1 MHVRDRARG
10 LWPAALWRPMR
21 TELALLAFAAA
32 TVACSPNNDV
42 TTPNGDVARFGDGV
56 AGAYALQSVS
66 GKALPAEVLTNEF
79 VRVAAVADT
88 LFLFENGTGANV
100 SVERLTDEEHPQ
112 GATFR
117 WEASLKYTL
126 EGNRLSVEYYCND
139 VLVLASCA
147 APPHLRGALDGTT
160 LNVDFALGHRVP
172 QRFTKVAGPSAV
184 ASVAISPVERLTLK
198 PGETV
203 QLTAAIRDAGG
214 NAISSK
220 SPTWR
225 TIITGAATVGSTGV
239 VRGVTKGI
247 TLVTAFVDG
256 RADTVTVHV
265 EP

>member
-1 MHVRDRARG
+1 
-10 LWPAALWRPMR
+10 MR
-21 TELALLAFAAA
+21 IELALLAFVAA

-42 TTPNGDVARFGDGV
+42 TTPNGDAARFGDGV
-56 AGAYALQSVS
+56 AGAYALQSVN
-66 GKALPAEVLTNEF
+66 GKALPAEVLTNEY

-100 SVERLTDEEHPQ
+100 SVERLTDAEHPQ
-112 GATFR
+112 GAIFR

-147 APPHLRGALDGTT
+147 APPHLRGTFDGTV
-160 LNVDFALGHRVP
+160 LNVDFAMMHRVP
-172 QRFTKVAGPSAV
+172 QRLTKVAGPSVV
-184 ASVAISPVERLTLK
+184 ASVEISPLERLTLK
-198 PGETV
+198 PGETL
-203 QLTAAIRDAGG
+203 QLAVAVRDASG
-214 NAISSK
+214 NAVSGK

-225 TIITGAATVGSTGV
+225 TIITGAATVGNTGV
-239 VRGVTKGI
+239 VRAVTKGI

>member
-1 MHVRDRARG
+1 
-10 LWPAALWRPMR
+10 MR
-21 TELALLAFAAA
+21 KELALLVFGAAA
-32 TVACSPNNDV
+32 AACSPNNDGI
-42 TTPNGDVARFGDGV
+42 TPNGDVARFGDGV
-56 AGAYALQSVS
+56 AGAYALQSVN
-66 GKALPAEVLTNEF
+66 GKALPAEVLTNEY

-126 EGNRLSVEYYCND
+126 EGGRLSVEYYCND

-160 LNVDFALGHRVP
+160 LDIDFALGHRVP

-184 ASVAISPVERLTLK
+184 ASVAISPVDRLTLK
-198 PGETV
+198 PGATL
-203 QLTAAIRDAGG
+203 QLAAAIQDANG
-214 NAISSK
+214 NGVSGK
-220 SPTWR
+220 TPTWR
-225 TIITGAATVGSTGV
+225 TIITGAATVNNTGL